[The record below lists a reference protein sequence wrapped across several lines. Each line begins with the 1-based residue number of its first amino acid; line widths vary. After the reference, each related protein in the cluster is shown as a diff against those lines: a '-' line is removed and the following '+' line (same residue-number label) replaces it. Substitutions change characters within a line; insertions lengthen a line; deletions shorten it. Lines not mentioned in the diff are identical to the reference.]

1 MNLKPP
7 DKHKNVHK
15 HANDSELRTFGRTK
29 GKALSSYQQ
38 RLMNE
43 LYPRLKIGDD
53 PLLGLG
59 GFQDIWLEI
68 GFGGAEHLIW
78 QARQNPDI
86 GHLGIEPFLNGVAK
100 AVRGADEF
108 GLENLRVLQGD
119 ARDVLAALP
128 DQSLSRLF
136 ILFPDPWPKARHNK
150 RRLINENLVAQVH
163 RVLKP
168 GSEFRFAS
176 DIIHYVDWAL
186 WRIKA
191 FQSKNGSGFDM
202 PHRAN
207 EAWRT
212 RPDDW
217 PETRYEAKA
226 IREGRPCHY
235 FRFIRQ

>member
-1 MNLKPP
+1 MADTLP
-7 DKHKNVHK
+7 HK
-15 HANDSELRTFGRTK
+15 HAKDSELRTFGRTK
-29 GKALSSYQQ
+29 GKALSPYQQ
-38 RLMNE
+38 GLME
-43 LYPRLKIGDD
+43 TLYPRIKIGDK
-53 PLLGLG
+53 PLLGL
-59 GFQDIWLEI
+59 DSYKHIWFEI

-78 QARQNPDI
+78 QAQQNPDVAV
-86 GHLGIEPFLNGVAK
+86 LGVEPFLNGVAK
-100 AVRGADEF
+100 AVRGVDEH
-108 GLENLRVLQGD
+108 GLDNMRVLQGD
-119 ARDVLAALP
+119 ARDVLADLP
-128 DQSLSRLF
+128 DESLSRLF

-150 RRLINENLVAQVH
+150 RRLINENLIANVH

-191 FQSKNGSGFDM
+191 FKSEAGGGFDM
-202 PHRAN
+202 PHERN
-207 EAWRT
+207 EAWRK

-235 FRFIRQ
+235 FRFIRA